1 MGKRR
6 SLFLIGMG
14 MGAGRQLTLE
24 ALEALSQ
31 CDVVMGAA
39 RMLQDIEPWTKGTH
53 VEPVYLGRD
62 VLKWLD
68 SHPECGKAGVVYSG
82 DTGFYSG
89 CSSLMKELK
98 RADGTQREEFQ
109 LRIFPG
115 VSALSCL
122 CARLGRPWEGIRP
135 ASVHG
140 RTCDYVG
147 LLKKYG
153 EIFLLL
159 SNGEDLGRICRK
171 LTEKGMGNVKAAVGE
186 RLGYE
191 DEKILTGSVRELKE
205 IKTAD
210 LAAVIL
216 ELV

>member
-1 MGKRR
+1 
-6 SLFLIGMG
+6 
-14 MGAGRQLTLE
+14 
-24 ALEALSQ
+24 
-31 CDVVMGAA
+31 
-39 RMLQDIEPWTKGTH
+39 
-53 VEPVYLGRD
+53 
-62 VLKWLD
+62 
-68 SHPECGKAGVVYSG
+68 
-82 DTGFYSG
+82 
-89 CSSLMKELK
+89 MKELK

>member
-1 MGKRR
+1 M
-6 SLFLIGMG
+6 
-14 MGAGRQLTLE
+14 
-24 ALEALSQ
+24 
-31 CDVVMGAA
+31 
-39 RMLQDIEPWTKGTH
+39 
-53 VEPVYLGRD
+53 
-62 VLKWLD
+62 
-68 SHPECGKAGVVYSG
+68 
-82 DTGFYSG
+82 
-89 CSSLMKELK
+89 
-98 RADGTQREEFQ
+98 
-109 LRIFPG
+109 
-115 VSALSCL
+115 
-122 CARLGRPWEGIRP
+122 
-135 ASVHG
+135 
-140 RTCDYVG
+140 
-147 LLKKYG
+147 KKYG